1 MKEDLIGRIRSM
13 LDFIEE
19 YDTLMNEAIRTGD
32 EEREA
37 DLAASLC
44 SAEHNLKESVL
55 QLIGEE
61 PEWKNPDA
69 GKIPF

>member
-1 MKEDLIGRIRSM
+1 MKEELIGRIRSV

-19 YDTLMNEAIRTGD
+19 YDTLMNEAICKGD

-37 DLAASLC
+37 DLAASLS
-44 SAEHNLKESVL
+44 SAECNLKEYVL
-55 QLIGEE
+55 QLIGEV

-69 GKIPF
+69 GKIPS

>member
-1 MKEDLIGRIRSM
+1 M

-37 DLAASLC
+37 DLAASLS
-44 SAEHNLKESVL
+44 SAEYNLKDSVS
-55 QLIGEE
+55 QLIGEV
-61 PEWKNPDA
+61 PEWKNPYT